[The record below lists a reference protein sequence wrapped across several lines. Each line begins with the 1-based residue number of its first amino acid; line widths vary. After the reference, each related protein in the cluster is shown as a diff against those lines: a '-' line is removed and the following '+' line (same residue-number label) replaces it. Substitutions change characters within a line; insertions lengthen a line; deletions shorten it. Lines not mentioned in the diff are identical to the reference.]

1 MNQNVSAKLNEIRK
15 KRQFL
20 ANDSFVNYSRN
31 PIGEISHF
39 NWYKQIDAP
48 IKYDANTNKFISNLK
63 PMQYAYLSYNER
75 NTNFKEPPNNIINF
89 NREIQIESNIE
100 LDNNI
105 EVLLA
110 INAYHNGELI
120 HSSTYCVNQ
129 KLVVKLPENSNSVR
143 YSLRVKD
150 AGEFKVNYIKLNN
163 QFIWKS
169 DDVVLNNFIHLSY
182 GDLYYPK
189 NKNIEFN
196 SIENYFEFKSMN
208 DRHIYLPF
216 KVPNT
221 NFEEANIESTF
232 KLSKNSIA
240 VSFEGESTS
249 NLDVK
254 LTVVLYSSN
263 FEKLSIIQ
271 SDLNSKS
278 YIEVEENAEYCRV
291 AIRVK
296 GEGLLKINKLVINNI
311 GLWLPLTFNN
321 SLNNDL
327 LSDMTIHLDDSKL
340 FKTNIKTSKIN
351 YYPYNKI
358 FESTLVGK
366 QFEYLTCMENIALD
380 EVPNE
385 SLFELKKDAYYD
397 IQPKV
402 KVIGNTRLTLFL
414 ISYQYNK
421 QIETIQVE
429 FNKNTSIKFNE
440 NATAVKC
447 ILRVSGDGYFSRP
460 RLLINEKKIEILNKV
475 GIDLNSECWYVPR
488 KDISLSYDGGKLHID
503 SDIKGDKKYYLS
515 YNESN
520 NAFSI
525 APTFNVLPINPD
537 SEYEFNIKLNIDGI
551 ELLPMLIQYSGDEK
565 LQVLQLK
572 ANMKTIVKMHPNAT
586 AIRIAFRLAGR
597 GVGIVEKF
605 EIIEKQQI
613 KTKIEKTYI
622 DSKEISKLNKGQIKP
637 LKQLKMAVIFDV
649 FTTAAY
655 EKECELIKVSP
666 ENWLEEL
673 TLNRPDLLMVE
684 SAWQGNGGL
693 WNKRVGYYGEENM
706 KPLFELLEWCKKE
719 NIPTVFWNKEDPV
732 HFNRFIQ
739 TAVNFDYIFTT
750 DENMVSEYK
759 KMAGHENVYALPFAA
774 QPAINNPIKIV
785 ETRENKACFA
795 GSYYRLHEDRA
806 KDMDRVLDA
815 AAKYGLVIYD
825 RNYEK
830 NLRGLMPNHMF
841 PEKYQPFIKGSLKY
855 YEIDKAYKGYKVM
868 INVNTVKHSPTM
880 FSRRVFEGL
889 ACGTPVVSTYAEG
902 VEKMFG
908 DLVYISENEDEI
920 NEAFRTLLQDEQA
933 YRKKAMIGIRE
944 VLSKHTYTERLKY
957 ITSIVGLPYDANL
970 PRITV
975 LAFANSSKEFDRVV
989 EQFNRQ
995 TYDNKELYVIID
1007 QFENYIDYYRTYN
1020 NEKIKT
1026 FIGSYMNKYKNI
1038 KEIIETP
1045 FVTFMSHND
1054 YYGKHYLED
1063 LMLCTTYTSSDF
1075 IGKSA
1080 YYTINNS
1087 GLEEVNSGN
1096 EYVFVTS
1103 LKPSSTIMKTD
1114 SFLTESFED
1123 VLLKFKENRNL
1134 DSYLQFGKTFYSND
1148 KYNYLHNA
1156 FKDINS
1162 IDEALVQQVEL

>member
-15 KRQFL
+15 KRQSL
-20 ANDSFVNYSRN
+20 ANNSFVNYSKN
-31 PIGEISHF
+31 PIEEISNF

-48 IKYDANTNKFISNLK
+48 IKFDVYTNKIISELK
-63 PMQYAYLSYNER
+63 HKQYAYLSYNER
-75 NTNFKEPPNNIINF
+75 NTNFKKPPENVLYF
-89 NREIQIESNIE
+89 NREIKIETNVE
-100 LDNNI
+100 LQNGI

-110 INAYHNGELI
+110 INSYQDDVLLE
-120 HSSTYCVNQ
+120 SSNYNVNQ
-129 KLVVKLPENSNSVR
+129 DLVIELPENANSVR
-143 YSLRVKD
+143 YSLRIKGS
-150 AGEFKVNYIKLNN
+150 GEFKINYIKLNN

-169 DDVVLNNFIHLSY
+169 DDVELNNFIHINH

-189 NKNIEFN
+189 NKRIEYN
-196 SIENYFEFKSMN
+196 GLENNFEIKSMN
-208 DRHIYLPF
+208 DKHVYLPF

-221 NFEEANIESTF
+221 NFDNANIDSTF

-240 VSFEGESTS
+240 VCFEGESTP

-263 FEKLSIIQ
+263 FEKVSIIQ
-271 SDLNSKS
+271 LDLNSKS
-278 YIEVEENAEYCRV
+278 YIEVEKKAKYCRI

-296 GEGLLKINKLVINNI
+296 GEGIFKINKLVINNI
-311 GLWLPLTFNN
+311 GLWLPLNFNSTN
-321 SLNNDL
+321 ANDL
-327 LSDMTIHLDDSKL
+327 LSDMTIQLDDSKL
-340 FKTNIKTSKIN
+340 FKTNTKASKLN

-366 QFEYLTCMENIALD
+366 QFEYLTCMENTALH
-380 EVPNE
+380 EVPNN
-385 SLFELKKDAYYD
+385 SLFELKKDVYYE
-397 IQPKV
+397 IQPKANI
-402 KVIGNTRLTLFL
+402 IGDTRLTLFL

-421 QIETIQVE
+421 QLETIQVD
-429 FNKNTSIKFNE
+429 FNKNTIVKFNE
-440 NATAVKC
+440 KATTVKC
-447 ILRVSGDGYFSRP
+447 ILRVTGQGYFSRP

-475 GIDLNSECWYVPR
+475 EIDLNSESWYAPY
-488 KDISLSYDGGKLHID
+488 KDISLSFEGSKLHLD
-503 SDIKGDKKYYLS
+503 SDIQGEKKYYLS

-525 APTFNVLPINPD
+525 APTYNVMPINPE
-537 SEYEFNIKLNIDGI
+537 SEYEFNIKLNVDGI
-551 ELLPMLIQYSGDEK
+551 ELLPMLIQYSGNEK

-572 ANMKTIVKMHPNAT
+572 ANMKTIVKMHPKAT

-597 GVGIVEKF
+597 GVGVVEKF
-605 EIIEKQQI
+605 EIIEKQQV
-613 KTKIEKTYI
+613 KTKVEKTYI
-622 DSKEISKLNKGQIKP
+622 DSKEISNLNKGQIKP

-655 EKECELIKVSP
+655 ENECELIKISP
-666 ENWLEEL
+666 KNWLEEL
-673 TLNRPDLLMVE
+673 TSNRPDLLMVE

-693 WNKRVGYYGEENM
+693 WNKQVGYYGEENM
-706 KPLFELLEWCKKE
+706 KPLFQLLEWCKKE

-732 HFNRFIQ
+732 HFNRFIR

-750 DENMVSEYK
+750 DENMVPEYK
-759 KMAGHENVYALPFAA
+759 KVAGHENVYALPFAA

-795 GSYYRLHEDRA
+795 GSYYRLHEERA
-806 KDMDRVLDA
+806 VDMDRVLDA

-830 NLRGLMPNHMF
+830 NLKGIMPNHMF

-889 ACGTPVVSTYAEG
+889 ACGTPIVSTYAEG

-957 ITSIVGLPYDANL
+957 ITSIVGLSYDARL
-970 PRITV
+970 PKITV
-975 LAFANSSKEFDRVV
+975 LAFAKSSEEFDRVV

-995 TYDNKELYVIID
+995 TYDNKELYVIVD
-1007 QFENYIDYYRTYN
+1007 QFENYIEYYRNYN

-1026 FIGSYMNKYKNI
+1026 FIGSFMNKYKNI
-1038 KEIIETP
+1038 KELIETP
-1045 FVTFMSHND
+1045 FVTFMSNND
-1054 YYGKHYLED
+1054 YYGMHYLED

-1080 YYTINNS
+1080 YFTINNS
-1087 GLEEVNSGN
+1087 CLEEVNSGN

-1103 LKPSSTIMKTD
+1103 LKPSCTIMKTD

-1123 VLLKFKENRNL
+1123 VLIKFKENRNL

-1156 FKDINS
+1156 FIDNNRIN
-1162 IDEALVQQVEL
+1162 EALVQQVEL